1 MWVILESDE
10 VLKAV
15 RKLQPELLKKYE
27 LWKGI
32 VRISG
37 PSGLRPIKGFHDEAL
52 TGKWKGFRSS
62 RLDKQVTEMP
72 AGDEPPPY
80 DDRVLYRVE
89 ADEVA
94 VCVVDVNAHEYR
106 R

>member
-52 TGKWKGFRSS
+52 SGRWKGFRSS
-62 RLDKQVTEMP
+62 RLNKQ
-72 AGDEPPPY
+72 Y
-80 DDRVLYRVE
+80 RVLYRVQD
-89 ADEVA
+89 DEVA
-94 VCVVDVNAHEYR
+94 VYVLDVNAHEYR